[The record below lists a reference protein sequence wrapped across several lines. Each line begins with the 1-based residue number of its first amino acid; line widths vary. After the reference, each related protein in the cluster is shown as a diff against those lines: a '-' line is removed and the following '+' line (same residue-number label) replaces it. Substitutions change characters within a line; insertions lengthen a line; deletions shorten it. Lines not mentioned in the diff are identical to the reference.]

1 MTAHEIHLFCIF
13 SILKTLLAELIE
25 RTVETKKDARILMR
39 RNESV
44 AEKMLSNWFAFLLQ
58 KFLKVSIDCLFLVFK
73 FNPLNI
79 ETLGA
84 TSCILV

>member
-1 MTAHEIHLFCIF
+1 M
-13 SILKTLLAELIE
+13 
-25 RTVETKKDARILMR
+25 ETKKDARILMR